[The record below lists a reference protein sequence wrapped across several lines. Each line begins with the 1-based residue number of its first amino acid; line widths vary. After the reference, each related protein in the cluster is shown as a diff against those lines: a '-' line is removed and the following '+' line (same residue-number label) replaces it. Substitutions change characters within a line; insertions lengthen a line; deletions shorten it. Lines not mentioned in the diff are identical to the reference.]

1 MCTVTIVPTFDRAD
15 APSGIRVLCNRDESR
30 VRPAAQ
36 PPIEKTF
43 GKQLAVMPI
52 DRVSGGT
59 WIAVNDAGLMIT
71 LLNGNPRDM
80 RDVTFTGKTSRGV
93 IIPSLLHAGSLAE
106 AGEAVR
112 TLDVSKYPPFRMV
125 IANTTDCLDAAGD
138 NNDLAVQSQPITG
151 PLMFTSSG
159 LGDALVAAP
168 RHELFDGWFGDDS
181 RQWEPRQDD
190 LHRHRWDDRPELS
203 VNMSREDAATVS
215 LTEVEVTAQRVALTY
230 HPAGPGKITDPS
242 ASRFQLPRMVR
253 P

>member
-30 VRPAAQ
+30 VRPAAL
-36 PPIEKTF
+36 PPVEKTF
-43 GKQLAVMPI
+43 GQQLAVMPI

-59 WIAVNDAGLMIT
+59 WIAVNDAGLTIT

-93 IIPSLLHAGSLAE
+93 IIPSLLHAGCLAE

-112 TLDVSKYPPFRMV
+112 AIDASKYPPFRLV
-125 IANTTDCLDAAGD
+125 VADTIDCLDAAGD
-138 NNDLAVQSQPITG
+138 DHDLAVRIQPITG

-168 RHELFDGWFGDDS
+168 RHALFDGWFGDD
-181 RQWEPRQDD
+181 RRRWEPRQDD

-215 LTEVEVTAQRVALTY
+215 LTVVEVTAQRVSLTY
-230 HPAGPGKITDPS
+230 HPDGPGAITEQN
-242 ASRFQLPRMVR
+242 ATCLQLPRMVR
-253 P
+253 S